1 MPSLSNYMSFI
12 YVNLG
17 FLTQIIA
24 LTYFKSLIDIRENW
38 PVYRCNPA
46 YWIFSNDITA
56 DFTYCVQNT
65 QVNMMGYLMEPFTF
79 LLGNLT
85 SMGTEFSES
94 INSIRDVIGNTR
106 GFMGGIV
113 QNIFSV
119 FANLITEIQKL
130 IISIKDT
137 IGKVIGII
145 VTMLYVLDGSIKTM
159 TSMWKGP
166 TGQVVKR
173 LGSCFEPSTKIRL
186 KNGDI
191 YLMKDLP
198 LGAEFEDGSIVLS
211 VMKILNTEKLYKV
224 KGGVNEENIYVTG
237 SHFVYC
243 KKMNKFIQVRDYS
256 DAEEQNTIKCDSV
269 SSLITSNRRISI
281 GSQIFWDWEDD
292 ELTK

>member
-1 MPSLSNYMSFI
+1 
-12 YVNLG
+12 
-17 FLTQIIA
+17 
-24 LTYFKSLIDIRENW
+24 
-38 PVYRCNPA
+38 
-46 YWIFSNDITA
+46 
-56 DFTYCVQNT
+56 
-65 QVNMMGYLMEPFTF
+65 
-79 LLGNLT
+79 
-85 SMGTEFSES
+85 
-94 INSIRDVIGNTR
+94 
-106 GFMGGIV
+106 
-113 QNIFSV
+113 
-119 FANLITEIQKL
+119 
-130 IISIKDT
+130 
-137 IGKVIGII
+137 
-145 VTMLYVLDGSIKTM
+145 
-159 TSMWKGP
+159 MWKGP

>member
-56 DFTYCVQNT
+56 DFTYCVQNA

-159 TSMWKGP
+159 NSMWKGP